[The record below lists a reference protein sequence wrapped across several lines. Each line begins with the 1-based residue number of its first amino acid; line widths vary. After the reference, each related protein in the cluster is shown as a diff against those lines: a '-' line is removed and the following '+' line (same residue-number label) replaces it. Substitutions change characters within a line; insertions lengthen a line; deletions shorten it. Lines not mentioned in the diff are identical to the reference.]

1 MVQEIIIE
9 IFSEY
14 LANIGFVITFA
25 LIIESAMMHGIIFKF
40 RTRIKVYFI
49 TLYLEKVR
57 QLNPTKKEIF
67 SLFFIDE
74 IVAAVEVL
82 EDLERQSQL
91 FIAKAINDYKAEQSI
106 INVLKLFSFKNRML
120 NKVSKYFTMDREE
133 SQLAWIKL
141 FLDSSK
147 LFKCLICPLLDIVE
161 YLIEKSTSK
170 LVRTCKIFLI
180 FFRSL

>member
-67 SLFFIDE
+67 DRQQ
-74 IVAAVEVL
+74 IVFTFA
-82 EDLERQSQL
+82 DQTRIRER
-91 FIAKAINDYKAEQSI
+91 
-106 INVLKLFSFKNRML
+106 
-120 NKVSKYFTMDREE
+120 
-133 SQLAWIKL
+133 
-141 FLDSSK
+141 
-147 LFKCLICPLLDIVE
+147 
-161 YLIEKSTSK
+161 
-170 LVRTCKIFLI
+170 IFLE
-180 FFRSL
+180 LA